1 MKKNRTTWVLLAGLA
16 LLLAAGTLWAFQGPQ
31 GMGDDQP
38 GPPRARPEAS
48 GGRLGPGGDMMEE
61 MGLTDEQHQQLRA
74 LHSEGRKAGI
84 RSHADLE
91 IKRMELQ
98 ELLEAD
104 EPNQAAIDKA
114 VRELNDLRGA
124 TLKRHIDHRLA
135 FRNVLSPEQRSK
147 FKKLHHQRGHMFRHH
162 PARRD
167 QRFMDGPGGERRQ
180 RRGPGFVRGEG
191 FGGGPDFD
199 LEIEEEMQF
208 EEPEQPF

>member
-1 MKKNRTTWVLLAGLA
+1 MKKNRTAWILLPALG
-16 LLLAAGTLWAFQGPQ
+16 LLLAAGTLWAAQGAQ

-38 GPPRARPEAS
+38 GPRRTRMEGQR
-48 GGRLGPGGDMMEE
+48 GGEMMEDL
-61 MGLTDEQHQQLRA
+61 GLTDEQHQQLRA

-84 RSHADLE
+84 RSGADVE
-91 IKRMELQ
+91 IKRMELE

-124 TLKRHIDHRLA
+124 AFKRRIDHRLE
-135 FRNVLSPEQRSK
+135 FSRLLTPEQRSK
-147 FKKLHHQRGHMFRHH
+147 LKNFREQRGNMFRHH
-162 PARRD
+162 PAWRD

-208 EEPEQPF
+208 EEPEQRF